1 VLFFDFLTFFLI
13 FLNFCKKFIFFIL
26 KKIPTCQAHIMR
38 IERRYIDKERMLDEY
53 WKRLGN
59 CDERDGEN

>member
-1 VLFFDFLTFFLI
+1 
-13 FLNFCKKFIFFIL
+13 
-26 KKIPTCQAHIMR
+26 MR